1 MAKGLKD
8 VSGPIAS
15 EIARI
20 TPEQERGKLDQRMHF
35 VPLNINALE
44 VSLGEIVRAEKY
56 DDAGNPITGAVA
68 LEEFKNKILAF
79 IKQKITTYKNKCV
92 LTNDSVLVDSND
104 GNGLQ
109 PLGTSNL
116 SDFLPL
122 VVEENSEVVGLLFKS
137 YDTTYDSLF
146 RNFINSELTK
156 LIITEKYTDVYDP
169 NYPELQS
176 VAKKFEKRK
185 GFDIG
190 HLLSQETYIVNGKEV
205 VLATSPQ
212 AERIKLILAKVGE
225 YLEGTTISPA
235 TRTALEDFDQK
246 VRGLQQNLYAR
257 STYGPKIEVILSKN
271 VKNLLVQANA
281 LVVIIQ
287 ERVENQ
293 YKFGSLLEGASGR
306 KILELLLSMGFST
319 SVEED
324 IEELLYKNILEG
336 KASISRSGKKSFS
349 FNLPGRKKPNIGMA
363 TKKPLN
369 VPASKTKDASRTE
382 PKATNLITLQNL
394 LDANLVQTVKQ
405 NMGTGSRRD
414 ILNLRS
420 GRFAE
425 SVRVERL
432 SESRQGMIT
441 AFYSYMR
448 NPYGTFSAGGR
459 QSQPASRDPKLLISR
474 SIREVAQQL
483 QITRL
488 RAVQV

>member
-8 VSGPIAS
+8 VSGPIAK
-15 EIARI
+15 ELAKV
-20 TPEQERGKLDQRMHF
+20 TPEQERGKLDDRMHF
-35 VPLNINALE
+35 VPLNISALE
-44 VSLGEIVRAEKY
+44 ISLGEIVRAENY
-56 DDAGNPITGAVA
+56 DDQGSPITGAVA
-68 LEEFKNKILAF
+68 LTEFKNKILDF
-79 IKQKITTYKNKCV
+79 IKQRVNTYKNRLV
-92 LTNDSVLVDSND
+92 LSDEGVLVNS
-104 GNGLQ
+104 GNGLE

-122 VVEENSEVVGLLFKS
+122 VVEENNEVIGLLFKS

-146 RNFINSELTK
+146 RNFINTELTK

-190 HLLSQETYIVNGKEV
+190 HLLSQETYTVNGKEV
-205 VLATSPQ
+205 ALATSPQ
-212 AERIKLILAKVGE
+212 AERLKIMLALVGQ
-225 YLEGTTISPA
+225 YLQSTNLSPQTQA
-235 TRTALEDFDQK
+235 ALKQFDQK
-246 VRGLQQNLYAR
+246 VRGIQQNLYTQ
-257 STYGPKIEVILSKN
+257 STYGPRVEMTLSKN
-271 VKNLLVQANA
+271 VKDFLVKANA

-293 YKFGSLLEGASGR
+293 YKFGSLLEGAVGR
-306 KILELLLSMGFST
+306 KILELLLGMGFST
-319 SVEED
+319 SIEED

-336 KASISRSGKKSFS
+336 KATINRSGKKSFS

-363 TKKPLN
+363 SKKPLSI
-369 VPASKTKDASRTE
+369 PPSKTKDVSRTE

-405 NMGTGSRRD
+405 NMGSGNRRD

-441 AFYSYMR
+441 AFYTYMR